1 MSLSFPYIL
10 LHGKKIKK
18 KGKIELLSDDRAAF
32 CVRSGEVHQ
41 KRSLIFRDEILLFLA
56 KFHLCGY
63 FTGGNWMTHVEFCYF
78 WPSYIG
84 GWFFSGGIWMT
95 HVEFC
100 FFLPSYIGGGCF
112 SKGSGL
118 HMLSPQLQLQTLQ
131 SSSFANSWFPKP
143 RQMSITSTFN
153 NPRELSRV
161 ILLFLQTCSFS
172 GFKKK
177 GKFSIIGLNFAA
189 EHIKAKLWDSFK
201 ERKFMDAASNMPPLW
216 MGFAK
221 TWWYLATKT
230 APQKLYAP
238 RYFQT
243 TREQFWFRKKASL
256 LNKAYQFWRS
266 PCYPVVVWSS
276 F

>member
-1 MSLSFPYIL
+1 MLKRL
-10 LHGKKIKK
+10 KKE
-18 KGKIELLSDDRAAF
+18 GKIELLSDDRAAF

-56 KFHLCGY
+56 KLYWCGH
-63 FTGGNWMTHVEFCYF
+63 FSGGNWMTHVECCYF

-84 GWFFSGGIWMT
+84 GW
-95 HVEFC
+95 
-100 FFLPSYIGGGCF
+100 YF
-112 SKGSGL
+112 SKGRGL

-161 ILLFLQTCSFS
+161 ILLFLQTRSFS

-177 GKFSIIGLNFAA
+177 GKFSIIGLNFTA

-201 ERKFMDAASNMPPLW
+201 RRKFMDAASNMPPLW

-256 LNKAYQFWRS
+256 LKYSISSWRS

-276 F
+276 FC

>member
-1 MSLSFPYIL
+1 
-10 LHGKKIKK
+10 
-18 KGKIELLSDDRAAF
+18 
-32 CVRSGEVHQ
+32 
-41 KRSLIFRDEILLFLA
+41 
-56 KFHLCGY
+56 
-63 FTGGNWMTHVEFCYF
+63 MTHVECCYF

-84 GWFFSGGIWMT
+84 GW
-95 HVEFC
+95 
-100 FFLPSYIGGGCF
+100 YF
-112 SKGSGL
+112 SKGRGL

-177 GKFSIIGLNFAA
+177 GKFSIIGLNFTA

-201 ERKFMDAASNMPPLW
+201 RRKFMDAASNMPPLW
-216 MGFAK
+216 MGSAK

-256 LNKAYQFWRS
+256 LNIAYHFDVIQLLYDHYYACMRILSTKKRGKSTERDVLSNGRGTIIRWNGHLN
-266 PCYPVVVWSS
+266 V
-276 F
+276 

>member
-1 MSLSFPYIL
+1 MLTQVNIIHSSIIHERQKCPWIFHIL
-10 LHGKKIKK
+10 LHVKKIKK
-18 KGKIELLSDDRAAF
+18 RENWVTFGWSSRFLRAVWRSSPKTQFDLSWRDFVIFGQVSFVRVLYWRELD
-32 CVRSGEVHQ
+32 
-41 KRSLIFRDEILLFLA
+41 
-56 KFHLCGY
+56 
-63 FTGGNWMTHVEFCYF
+63 VECCYF

-84 GWFFSGGIWMT
+84 GG
-95 HVEFC
+95 
-100 FFLPSYIGGGCF
+100 YF
-112 SKGSGL
+112 SKGRGL

-177 GKFSIIGLNFAA
+177 GKFSIIGLNFTA

-201 ERKFMDAASNMPPLW
+201 RRKFMDAASNMPPLW
-216 MGFAK
+216 MGSAK

-256 LNKAYQFWRS
+256 LKYSISFWRS

-276 F
+276 FC

>member
-1 MSLSFPYIL
+1 MIEPLFACGLEKFTKNAVWSFVT
-10 LHGKKIKK
+10 
-18 KGKIELLSDDRAAF
+18 R
-32 CVRSGEVHQ
+32 
-41 KRSLIFRDEILLFLA
+41 
-56 KFHLCGY
+56 
-63 FTGGNWMTHVEFCYF
+63 FCYF
-78 WPSYIG
+78 WPSFICAGTLLEGIG
-84 GWFFSGGIWMT
+84 WHMLNVVIFGQVTLVAGFFLEGFGWHMLNF
-95 HVEFC
+95 V

-177 GKFSIIGLNFAA
+177 GKFSIIDLNFAA

-201 ERKFMDAASNMPPLW
+201 RRKFMDAASNMPPLW

-230 APQKLYAP
+230 ASQKLYAP

>member
-1 MSLSFPYIL
+1 MLDFV
-10 LHGKKIKK
+10 
-18 KGKIELLSDDRAAF
+18 F
-32 CVRSGEVHQ
+32 V
-41 KRSLIFRDEILLFLA
+41 
-56 KFHLCGY
+56 
-63 FTGGNWMTHVEFCYF
+63 
-78 WPSYIG
+78 
-84 GWFFSGGIWMT
+84 
-95 HVEFC
+95 
-100 FFLPSYIGGGCF
+100 LPSYIGGGYF
-112 SKGSGL
+112 SKGRGL

-161 ILLFLQTCSFS
+161 ILLFLQTCSIS

-177 GKFSIIGLNFAA
+177 GEFSIIGLNFAA

-201 ERKFMDAASNMPPLW
+201 RRKFMDAASNMPPLW

-230 APQKLYAP
+230 ASQKLYAP

-256 LNKAYQFWRS
+256 LKYSISFWRS

-276 F
+276 LC

>member
-1 MSLSFPYIL
+1 
-10 LHGKKIKK
+10 
-18 KGKIELLSDDRAAF
+18 
-32 CVRSGEVHQ
+32 
-41 KRSLIFRDEILLFLA
+41 
-56 KFHLCGY
+56 
-63 FTGGNWMTHVEFCYF
+63 MTHVECCYF

-84 GWFFSGGIWMT
+84 GW
-95 HVEFC
+95 
-100 FFLPSYIGGGCF
+100 CF
-112 SKGSGL
+112 SKGRGL

-172 GFKKK
+172 GFKTTFNNPRELSRVILLFLQTCSFSGFKKK
-177 GKFSIIGLNFAA
+177 GKFSIIDLNFAA

-230 APQKLYAP
+230 ASQKLYAP

-276 F
+276 FCFVSMRISSTKKRKVYRTRCSFKRQGNN

>member
-1 MSLSFPYIL
+1 MKSKSVPEFPYIL
-10 LHGKKIKK
+10 LHGKEIKK
-18 KGKIELLSDDRAAF
+18 RGKLSYFQMIEP
-32 CVRSGEVHQ
+32 
-41 KRSLIFRDEILLFLA
+41 LFACGLE
-56 KFHLCGY
+56 KFTKNAVWS
-63 FTGGNWMTHVEFCYF
+63 FVTRFCYFWPSFICAGTLLEGIGWHMLNVVIF

-84 GWFFSGGIWMT
+84 GW
-95 HVEFC
+95 
-100 FFLPSYIGGGCF
+100 CF
-112 SKGSGL
+112 SKRRGL

-230 APQKLYAP
+230 ASQKLYAP

>member
-1 MSLSFPYIL
+1 MLKRL
-10 LHGKKIKK
+10 KKE
-18 KGKIELLSDDRAAF
+18 GKIELLSDDRAAF

-56 KFHLCGY
+56 KLYWCGY
-63 FTGGNWMTHVEFCYF
+63 FSGGIWMTHVEFCYF

-84 GWFFSGGIWMT
+84 GW
-95 HVEFC
+95 
-100 FFLPSYIGGGCF
+100 YF
-112 SKGSGL
+112 SKGRGL

-161 ILLFLQTCSFS
+161 ILIFLQTCSIS

-177 GKFSIIGLNFAA
+177 GEFSIIGLNFAA

-201 ERKFMDAASNMPPLW
+201 RRKFMDAASNMPPLW

-256 LNKAYQFWRS
+256 LNIAYHFDVIQLLYDHYYACMRILSTKKRGKSTERDVLSNGRGTIIRWNGHLN
-266 PCYPVVVWSS
+266 V
-276 F
+276 